1 MPVKDD
7 GHPLPHQD
15 HQSCNNESGTLNPSR
30 TTSLSRTLRAAVL
43 GMGAY
48 SNAMFRCEEVEE
60 EEVEE
65 EEEEEGEVGGGG
77 GKRVEQTSRASRGYV
92 VLLKLS

>member
-15 HQSCNNESGTLNPSR
+15 HQSCNNGSALTKEECGEQSGTLNPSR

-48 SNAMFRCEEVEE
+48 SNAMFRCATE
-60 EEVEE
+60 
-65 EEEEEGEVGGGG
+65 
-77 GKRVEQTSRASRGYV
+77 GKRRRGW
-92 VLLKLS
+92 KKGKRE